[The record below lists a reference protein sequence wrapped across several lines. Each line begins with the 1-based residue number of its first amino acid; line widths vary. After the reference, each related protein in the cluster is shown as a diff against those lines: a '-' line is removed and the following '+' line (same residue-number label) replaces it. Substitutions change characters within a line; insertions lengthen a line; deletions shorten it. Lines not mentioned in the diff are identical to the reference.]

1 MIPAPDRS
9 KQVVIIGVIGKSHL
23 DASNRDNQALLFTA
37 HRIGQ
42 LIAQRGAIVLTGGHH
57 AVWENSVKHY
67 ALLGALAAANYGLSA
82 RLIGILPEAISS
94 MISTNVDRHVECIDL
109 TDPKRCCVYVHTQL
123 ESSERDVK
131 TGATVDVM
139 IALRGRSG
147 TSREA
152 AATLKA
158 KRPVVFLNSWRV
170 LERAI
175 LEQMGDQNSV
185 SEAREARR
193 IVEVSS
199 AGEAVDQ
206 ALTLADLTRTAVYP
220 DDPDTP
226 KDPVVV
232 AAREA
237 IERLR
242 RS

>member
-1 MIPAPDRS
+1 
-9 KQVVIIGVIGKSHL
+9 
-23 DASNRDNQALLFTA
+23 
-37 HRIGQ
+37 
-42 LIAQRGAIVLTGGHH
+42 
-57 AVWENSVKHY
+57 
-67 ALLGALAAANYGLSA
+67 
-82 RLIGILPEAISS
+82 
-94 MISTNVDRHVECIDL
+94 
-109 TDPKRCCVYVHTQL
+109 
-123 ESSERDVK
+123 
-131 TGATVDVM
+131 M

-175 LEQMGDQNSV
+175 LEQMGDQNSL